1 MTVVLSANQGD
12 QAYIDRVDAS
22 GFTAL
27 HWAVISHHFAF
38 AKMLLEAGARV
49 DIEDAKGKTAKA
61 WAEERGKGDKWRA
74 MVKLVGQED
83 ITSLPFP
90 KVLFRLLLFD
100 QHNVE
105 KNAANHIC
113 TSILHP
119 SECNVYPDAL

>member
-49 DIEDAKGKTAKA
+49 DIEDAKGKTSKY
-61 WAEERGKGDKWRA
+61 
-74 MVKLVGQED
+74 LVVGVV
-83 ITSLPFP
+83 IACPCVFS
-90 KVLFRLLLFD
+90 
-100 QHNVE
+100 
-105 KNAANHIC
+105 
-113 TSILHP
+113 
-119 SECNVYPDAL
+119 